1 MRGSDEREYGNRI
14 RGHHGG
20 ELLSDRPK
28 SCLAK
33 WIEFWCSLPES
44 RTGGPDCIPR
54 IVRVASGDC
63 VACRFFR

>member
-54 IVRVASGDC
+54 DC
-63 VACRFFR
+63 AGGKRRLRSLSIL